1 MHACTTNA
9 SPIDSA
15 YQHAVAIATGA
26 DGGTNAS
33 HEAIQVVH

>member
-15 YQHAVAIATGA
+15 YQDAVAIATRAG
-26 DGGTNAS
+26 GGTNAS
-33 HEAIQVVH
+33 YEAIQVVR